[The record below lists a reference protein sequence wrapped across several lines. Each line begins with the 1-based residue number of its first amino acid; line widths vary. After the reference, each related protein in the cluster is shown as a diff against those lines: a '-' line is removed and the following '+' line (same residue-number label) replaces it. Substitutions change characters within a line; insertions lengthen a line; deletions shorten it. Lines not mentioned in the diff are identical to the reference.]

1 MMSGDLGSN
10 GHTAPIADL
19 IGPVYEQRAHDPM
32 TGLNLLRAC
41 LELGRMDEGEALLA
55 RMVAVGNPAIK
66 PYLDQAAQALR
77 QQRADA

>member
-19 IGPVYEQRAHDPM
+19 IGPVYEPREHDPM
-32 TGLNLLRAC
+32 TGLNLLRAY